1 MIITD
6 SKPYG
11 VLRSQLK
18 KDDKIGLVTCNTC
31 ARMCET
37 GGEKRM
43 KVLAKRLKEDG
54 FNVVDMDII
63 PVACNLDQAKKP
75 EYKGNTLIVLAC
87 EAGSYT
93 LKRLFPKKRIID
105 ATNTVGLCAR
115 DEEGNIFIVKKF

>member
-1 MIITD
+1 MIITQ

-11 VLRSQLK
+11 VIRSQLDK
-18 KDDKIGLVTCNTC
+18 KDKIGLVTCNTC

-37 GGEKRM
+37 GGEEQM
-43 KVLAKRLKEDG
+43 KKLAERLKKDG
-54 FNVVDMDII
+54 FNVIDMDII

-75 EYKGNTLIVLAC
+75 KYEGKTLIVLAC

-93 LKRLFPKKRIID
+93 LKRLFPKKNIID

-115 DEEGNIFIVKKF
+115 DEEGNIFVVKKF

>member
-1 MIITD
+1 MIITE

-11 VLRSQLK
+11 VLRSQLDK
-18 KDDKIGLVTCNTC
+18 KDKIGLVTCNTC

-37 GGEKRM
+37 GGEDQMEK
-43 KVLAKRLKEDG
+43 LAQRLKEDG
-54 FNVVDMDII
+54 FNVVDTDVIS
-63 PVACNLDQAKKP
+63 VACNLEQVKKP

-93 LKRLFPKKRIID
+93 LKRLFPKKKIID